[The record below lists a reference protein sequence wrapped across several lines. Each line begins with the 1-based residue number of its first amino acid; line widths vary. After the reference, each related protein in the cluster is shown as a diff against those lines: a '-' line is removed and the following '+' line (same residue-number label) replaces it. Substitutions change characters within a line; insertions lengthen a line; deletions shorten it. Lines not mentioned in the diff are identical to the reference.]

1 MFELIVTISLL
12 SIIFIIKACIQNK
25 RRKPSKWDEVR
36 IITPTPSAPK
46 KPHQKPIEAPKKP
59 VEPPKNKPSNKPS
72 PDTIKALHKQADAER
87 AIAEAL
93 EHKAQYITDPVK
105 RARINKQ
112 AATSWLRFN
121 QILDRIDRAS
131 Q

>member
-1 MFELIVTISLL
+1 MFESIITISLL

-25 RRKPSKWDEVR
+25 RRKPSEWDQVR
-36 IITPTPSAPK
+36 IITPTPSTPK
-46 KPHQKPIEAPKKP
+46 KPQQKPTEAPKKP
-59 VEPPKNKPSNKPS
+59 VKPSKRPSNKPS
-72 PDTIKALHKQADAER
+72 PDTIRALHKQADAER

-93 EHKAQYITDPVK
+93 EHKAQHITDPVK
-105 RARINKQ
+105 RARIDNQ

-121 QILDRIDRAS
+121 QILDRIDQAS